1 MGSSL
6 TEWVHVVLT
15 AYLTVGSIL
24 PRPLVYV
31 YTSAAVILS
40 WLIVGTCPLNI
51 GMEYPLESFTE
62 ALLGSGGLQW
72 FMRIFLIN
80 NLFASFRTGVTV
92 NLLLLLIH
100 TLKDSQRYYSTKAT

>member
-6 TEWVHVVLT
+6 TEWIHVILT
-15 AYLTVGSIL
+15 AYLAIGSIL

-31 YTSAAVILS
+31 YTSAAVIIS
-40 WLIVGTCPLNI
+40 WLIMGKCPLNI
-51 GMEYPLESFTE
+51 GMEYPLDSFTE
-62 ALLGSGGLQW
+62 ALLGSGGLQR

-92 NLLLLLIH
+92 NLLLLIIH
-100 TLKDSQRYYSTKAT
+100 TLKDSQRYYNTKAT